1 MFNIT
6 ILMPAFYKYEWK
18 KKKVLQNLV
27 RGLEGKKY
35 FLEIRVDGIM
45 TPKINHTE
53 KGRHK
58 ER

>member
-1 MFNIT
+1 
-6 ILMPAFYKYEWK
+6 MPAFYKYEWK